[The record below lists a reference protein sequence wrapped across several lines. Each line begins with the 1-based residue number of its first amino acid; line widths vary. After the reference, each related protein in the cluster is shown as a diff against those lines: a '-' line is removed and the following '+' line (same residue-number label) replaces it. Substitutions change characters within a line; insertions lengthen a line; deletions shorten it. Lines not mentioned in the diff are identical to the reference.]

1 MRFLVTDTLIAG
13 LPLLPVVMGIY
24 LVVRIRQDFDLT
36 VDGSFTLGG
45 AITAVLLNHGLG
57 VPLAMLVAV
66 AVAAVA
72 GLVTTGL
79 HLAFRIPVILAG
91 LVMSIGMTTLNLHV
105 LGRPSISLDSSQ
117 TLFGGLIGLA
127 PEVQDWLTIAILAA
141 FAAVFLAAVGY
152 LLLTEVGLALRAT
165 GVNPRMARA
174 QGVDDRHSLAL
185 CLALAN
191 ASAGLSGALTVQS
204 QGFSDSSTGTGT
216 LLAGVGAVMLGELI
230 ARPGGASR
238 VGRVIAAVVA
248 GTLLYRLILVGALRA
263 GLQATDLS
271 GITALTLVAAVALN
285 RYLPEIGRAL
295 GRVGAGGR
303 LGSRAVALDGPR
315 TAAVAGGRPV
325 ADGGPT
331 VPPARQ
337 PAAAGRAA
345 ASATMKEAG

>member
-36 VDGSFTLGG
+36 VDASFTLGG
-45 AITAVLLNHGLG
+45 AITAVLLNHGAG

-66 AVAAVA
+66 AGAALA

-105 LGRPSISLDSSQ
+105 LGRPSISLDSDR

-127 PEVQDWLTIAILAA
+127 PDVQDWLTIAILAA

-174 QGVDDRHSLAL
+174 QGVDDRRSLAL

-285 RYLPEIGRAL
+285 RYLPAVGRVLGGLGTAGRAGTPAPAL
-295 GRVGAGGR
+295 G
-303 LGSRAVALDGPR
+303 GPHL
-315 TAAVAGGRPV
+315 ADAAGGRP
-325 ADGGPT
+325 APDDGPAI
-331 VPPARQ
+331 PPARE
-337 PAAAGRAA
+337 PATAGR